1 MTPVWV
7 SVALTLVAAAI
18 ATLTQLQARA
28 LRKRVT
34 RVEHYLLDR
43 DVLPTLDLSPLP
55 TEDKQWPEVKAFH
68 DAGKP
73 YKYEATDYNNG
84 YSPFTDGTWWDD

>member
-1 MTPVWV
+1 MTPVWLT
-7 SVALTLVAAAI
+7 ALLVLSALGI
-18 ATLTQLQARA
+18 AGFTQLQARA

-43 DVLPTLDLSPLP
+43 DVVPTLDLSPLP

-68 DAGKP
+68 DAGKQ
-73 YKYEATDYNNG
+73 G
-84 YSPFTDGTWWDD
+84 ISPFTDGTWWDD